1 MMDHSRSRPSV
12 FLFLLVCLLSAESS
26 WSQRTR
32 PPSIAAAPVLVP
44 APAPA
49 LAPALAPAP
58 APGPSPESQCNGIY
72 ISYVIEKRERI
83 HPITRNPADQPYS
96 FRATATVLNHGTADL
111 VSWTLLVPFRHD
123 ELLVSIDG
131 GVLANGSAS
140 ALPYNT
146 TIDANVTAFSGY
158 PNTDLKTPIETA
170 NDLTQIQAKISLVGT
185 LFGSPPPAVPLP
197 DFLDLGDPS
206 YSCEPLP
213 GFNGSGSG
221 SVDRC
226 CLRDPNYVPI
236 PANITG
242 YLDRRSGDLTIAYD
256 VLQSFESN
264 YLALVTIENHNP
276 IGRLDHWYL
285 SWEWARGEFISSMRG
300 AYPTVVDS
308 SDCIFGKQGQYYKDF
323 DFTKVLSCKQN
334 PVISDLTPWQYND
347 TNLGRIPHCCRNGSL
362 LPTEM
367 DQEQSISAFQI
378 QVYKMMPDLNR
389 SVLFPP
395 VNWNIS
401 GSGLNP
407 DYKCGQPIRVS
418 PAQFPDPSGLDSESL
433 ALASWQVVCNIT
445 RPRGTSPKCCVSFS
459 AFYNDSVVPC
469 NTCAC
474 GCSTSNRARACN
486 AIAPAMLLPPEAL
499 LVPFDNRTEKTLA
512 WAEIK
517 HYNVPSLMPCADNCG
532 VSLNWHIV
540 TNYEKGWSARVTLF
554 NWREDQFADWFV
566 AAKMEKAYPGF
577 ERMYSFNGTKMGNDT
592 IFMVGMP
599 GLNYLNGETNGT
611 RDGDP
616 RVPGKQQ
623 SVISFT
629 KKLTPG
635 IDILAGDGFPS
646 KVYFNGEECSMP
658 DTIPTSWAFRTSRPR
673 IFTALGF
680 LLLAA
685 SLISLEL

>member
-1 MMDHSRSRPSV
+1 MMDYSRSWASV
-12 FLFLLVCLLSAESS
+12 LLFLLVFLLSAESS
-26 WSQRTR
+26 WSDRTR
-32 PPSIAAAPVLVP
+32 PPSIAAAPELAP
-44 APAPA
+44 TPAPA
-49 LAPALAPAP
+49 LAPAPD
-58 APGPSPESQCNGIY
+58 PSPESQCNGIY
-72 ISYVIEKRERI
+72 LSYFLEQRERI

-170 NDLTQIQAKISLVGT
+170 NDLTLIQAKISLVGT
-185 LFGSPPPAVPLP
+185 LFGAPPPAVPLP
-197 DFLDLGDPS
+197 EFLDLGDPS
-206 YSCEPLP
+206 YSCAPFP
-213 GFNGSGSG
+213 GFNGSGS
-221 SVDRC
+221 VDTC
-226 CLRDPNYVPI
+226 CLRDPNYVPK
-236 PANITG
+236 PVNVTG

-256 VLQSFESN
+256 VLQSFETN

-276 IGRLDHWYL
+276 VGRLDHWDL

-308 SDCIFGKQGQYYKDF
+308 SDCIFGKQGQHYKDF
-323 DFTKVLSCKQN
+323 DFTKVLSCKQK

-362 LPTEM
+362 LPPEM
-367 DQEQSISAFQI
+367 DQEQSVSAFQI

-407 DYKCGQPIRVS
+407 DYRCGQPIRVS

-474 GCSTSNRARACN
+474 GCSASNRTRACN
-486 AIAPAMLLPPEAL
+486 ATAQAMLLPPEAL

-512 WAEIK
+512 WAHIK
-517 HYNVPSLMPCADNCG
+517 HYDVPSPLPCADNCG
-532 VSLNWHIV
+532 VSINWHVV

-554 NWREDQFADWFV
+554 NWREDQFADWFM

-577 ERMYSFNGTKMGNDT
+577 EQMYSFNGTKMGNDT

-599 GLNYLNGETNGT
+599 GLNYINGETNGT

-635 IDILAGDGFPS
+635 IDILAGDGYPS

-658 DTIPTSWAFRTSRPR
+658 DMIPTSWAFRTSRPR

-685 SLISLEL
+685 SLVSLELM